1 MNTFKCSNNWTIRL
15 GKFSEDKRK
24 EVKKLA
30 EKERMSVGAYVA
42 KLLDGCIEKAKE
54 ADCGSDVQ

>member
-1 MNTFKCSNNWTIRL
+1 MKYAKLRNDDWAIRL
-15 GKFSEDKRK
+15 IRFPLEKRK

-42 KLLDGCIEKAKE
+42 KLLDRCVENAKE
-54 ADCGSDVQ
+54 VGRLWKE